1 MLERACRETDTSRSE
16 ERKGEQS
23 PRLIRP
29 IIIILVGRWIVNETE
44 LCVG

>member
-23 PRLIRP
+23 PRLIR
-29 IIIILVGRWIVNETE
+29 LADYLSVSKRIVNEA
-44 LCVG
+44 

>member
-29 IIIILVGRWIVNETE
+29 RTLGFWVSG
-44 LCVG
+44 L

>member
-29 IIIILVGRWIVNETE
+29 SINDEGKLIVNEA
-44 LCVG
+44 

>member
-29 IIIILVGRWIVNETE
+29 LNYEGRLIVNDIHMRSR
-44 LCVG
+44 